1 MTDWEQHRLEL
12 LRAFKNGPQDIE
24 ANRAGRLGSGQA
36 RRMRRGI
43 VLNLMLS
50 TVLVATFVTIVILA
64 ASRPLRTIQWILIVL
79 IIAAGLALGVVAA
92 RNLFRAVRSGVVEC
106 LEGPVR
112 VTTRGR
118 SGWWI
123 TVQERSFHIPVAF
136 WHVGAGVTYRVYVA
150 PGARLIVAME
160 PAEESMAGTSAGAPA
175 DTVAEPDEG
184 EDPVAVDCR
193 TLRAWAQGLCTVAA
207 VDSAT
212 VLPAIGLHGE
222 LVETI
227 GQPALE
233 PAPPGT
239 SRVTAGDWYDGLFAV
254 RITPAVPTVSRG
266 DLDAEFGTG
275 SELVRIHWD
284 SAYHVIYLV
293 TVADAPFRCD
303 VTASFTG
310 PPIPA
315 NTAVEIA
322 LRRQRVHV
330 G

>member
-24 ANRAGRLGSGQA
+24 ANRAGRLGSGQG

-50 TVLVATFVTIVILA
+50 VVLVATFVAIVYFA
-64 ASRPLRTIQWILIVL
+64 ASRPLRAIQWILIVL

-92 RNLFRAVRSGVVEC
+92 RNLLRAVRSGVVEC

-112 VTTRGR
+112 VATRGR

-150 PGARLIVAME
+150 AGAQLIVAME
-160 PAEESMAGTSAGAPA
+160 PAEESVAGTAVGTA
-175 DTVAEPDEG
+175 AEPDEG
-184 EDPVAVDCR
+184 EDLVAVDCQ
-193 TLRAWAQGLCTVAA
+193 TLRAWAQGLCMVAA

-212 VLPAIGLHGE
+212 VLTAIGLHGE

-227 GQPALE
+227 GEPALE
-233 PAPPGT
+233 PAPAGT

-254 RITPAVPTVSRG
+254 RITPAAPTVSRR

-284 SAYHVIYLV
+284 SAYHVIYWV
-293 TVADAPFRCD
+293 TVAGAPFRCD
-303 VTASFTG
+303 ITASFTG

-315 NTAVEIA
+315 NPAVEIA
-322 LRRQRVHV
+322 LRRQRVQLIASE
-330 G
+330 